1 MTVFEEEKNCFFL
14 QYIYIY
20 IYSKKVSV
28 NNVKERK
35 KKKI

>member
-14 QYIYIY
+14 QYIY